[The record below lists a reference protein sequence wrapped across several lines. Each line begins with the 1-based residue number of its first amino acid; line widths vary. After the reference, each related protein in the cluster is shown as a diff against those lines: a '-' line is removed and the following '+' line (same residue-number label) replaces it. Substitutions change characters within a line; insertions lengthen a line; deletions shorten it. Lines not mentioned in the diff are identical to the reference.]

1 MREEHLDPSACVT
14 RDFVRLEKPFPLG
27 RRRLHGEL
35 EGVQE
40 MVRRLLGLTELHEK
54 DTEPAGD
61 EGIRPEFERLP
72 VGRDCRARTAR
83 GGLAISQ
90 RCERLESLLVGALLS
105 LVGIVVSLRPRGR
118 DEAND
123 DRGHR
128 SEPTHTPRS

>member
-1 MREEHLDPSACVT
+1 M
-14 RDFVRLEKPFPLG
+14 RLEKTFPLG
-27 RRRLHGEL
+27 RRCFHGEL

-40 MVRRLLGLTELHEK
+40 MVGHLLGLAELHEE

-61 EGIRPEFERLP
+61 ERIRPESERLP
-72 VGRDCRARTAR
+72 IGRDRRAWTAR

-90 RCERLESLLVGALLS
+90 RCERLESLLVGALLG

-128 SEPTHTPRS
+128 GEPTHTLGS